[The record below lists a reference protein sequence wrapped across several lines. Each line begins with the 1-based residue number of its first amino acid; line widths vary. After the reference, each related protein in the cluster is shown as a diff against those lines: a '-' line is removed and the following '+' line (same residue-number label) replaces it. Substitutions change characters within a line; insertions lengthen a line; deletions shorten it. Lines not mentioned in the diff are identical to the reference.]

1 MDKEQEEEGAKYS
14 IFLNME
20 VVEDT
25 EVVELDNTLVDRLE
39 DKEEEVQ
46 DKAVEVYDRVED
58 NDVQVY
64 VQDSVYLQKYEY
76 FYEAY
81 IYIWVYD

>member
-1 MDKEQEEEGAKYS
+1 MDKEQEEEGARYS

-20 VVEDT
+20 GEEDT

-39 DKEEEVQ
+39 DKEEEVW
-46 DKAVEVYDRVED
+46 DKAVEVYDTVED